1 MATELTV
8 AVAVTGMYFGL
19 RIAWRFI
26 RIQLLSPL
34 LSPALTAQ
42 VHRLWRQGVIDFS
55 DRLNVHNIDGWIC
68 TIRCVESMNCAVEGD
83 SVWWFI

>member
-55 DRLNVHNIDGWIC
+55 DRLKFIISMDGYA
-68 TIRCVESMNCAVEGD
+68 RSGALRA
-83 SVWWFI
+83 